1 MDENSN
7 EITEKQKTVHL
18 WQPGESGNPSGRP
31 KKSEEEKMLAKQL
44 LNDIQGLSE
53 MTVKAMEKIL
63 NPDNKVQAAARVR
76 MIEIVLAYLIGKPSA
91 EVKVNIAADDLAK
104 DSEIR
109 IAALIQAVRGNKDL
123 STGYESIT
131 EPPEDD
137 DPIEGEGN
145 VES

>member
-1 MDENSN
+1 MEEQGKD
-7 EITEKQKTVHL
+7 ITEKRKTVHL
-18 WQPGESGNPSGRP
+18 WQPGESGNPTGRP

-44 LNDIQGLSE
+44 MNDIQGLSE
-53 MTVKAMEKIL
+53 MTIKAMEKIL

-123 STGYESIT
+123 SVGYDAIAD
-131 EPPEDD
+131 PD

-145 VES
+145 VEP